1 MKVFLIILAF
11 HFCYFLNNSLFNP
24 KNENS
29 KNEDTK
35 NLTLDKKI
43 DEYIN
48 NIGDIIHRFMFT
60 KINTIVEE
68 NPDISDECLDL
79 LKIIIDEPKIVVN
92 NIAKKLVRDGFVANT
107 IEAEERCLENN
118 EIFFFN
124 KFRLFN
130 ISYF

>member
-48 NIGDIIHRFMFT
+48 NIGDIIHEL
-60 KINTIVEE
+60 INFI
-68 NPDISDECLDL
+68 N
-79 LKIIIDEPKIVVN
+79 
-92 NIAKKLVRDGFVANT
+92 
-107 IEAEERCLENN
+107 
-118 EIFFFN
+118 
-124 KFRLFN
+124 
-130 ISYF
+130 

>member
-48 NIGDIIHRFMFT
+48 NIGDIIHRL
-60 KINTIVEE
+60 IQ
-68 NPDISDECLDL
+68 
-79 LKIIIDEPKIVVN
+79 
-92 NIAKKLVRDGFVANT
+92 
-107 IEAEERCLENN
+107 
-118 EIFFFN
+118 
-124 KFRLFN
+124 
-130 ISYF
+130 